1 MKASYKTHIENEGW
15 NIAVTDGATS
25 GTTGRGLR
33 MEALVIELLEKA
45 GMDIAIEAQAHVQ
58 NVGWQPLK
66 TDGEVIGTEGEGLRL
81 EAIRIRL
88 IGFDA
93 KKYKIKYRLHIENIG
108 WQNWKV
114 DGETAGT
121 EGVALRA
128 EAIEII
134 LELIKEEVIVVVPSD
149 PIVDPTKIIV
159 PIIDPNAAIP
169 PEKILCASYT
179 THVENYG
186 WGAEVTDGRLSGRV
200 GQGLRLEAI
209 RIALINTGN
218 LSLGAAYSTHV
229 ENIGWQTEVANG
241 ATAGTTDQGL
251 RLEAIKIRLTGTDAG
266 LYSIWYRVHIQNE
279 GWQEW
284 CRDGDIAGTTGQA
297 LRAEAIQIII
307 TLKSENLIRNPGDAP
322 LIAIGYRTHI
332 QNLAW
337 ASWVKNGQ
345 KSGTTGLGLRMEA
358 LEIKLSSLDGLDI
371 GVSYRVHVQNVGW
384 QPWFADGA
392 TAGTVGQGLRIEAV
406 EIKLTGADASKYT
419 VQYRGHLEN
428 TGWTSWKKNGATLGT
443 VGESIRLEA
452 VSIVLI
458 KTVDLNANITN
469 EIKNK
474 APIVQI
480 WASDFPRA
488 DVLLHDIRTEHRILS
503 AKPTEGINKS
513 SGFEFA
519 IDPTHAHYG
528 KLRKMNTTILVYEI
542 YSNLKKDLVF
552 EGRIL
557 SDTEDFNKNRV
568 VTCEGELGYLLDSI
582 QRPAKY
588 INVTPEQWMTM
599 VLDNHNMQV
608 TSDKRLHMG
617 ICTVMGD
624 GTGVNISTNY
634 RTHIEN
640 QAWLTWVRNG
650 DLSGTTGSALRMEAL
665 ELKLEN
671 IGSLDIG
678 VTYRT
683 HLDNTG
689 WQEWVVDGAT
699 AGTTG
704 QGVEMQ
710 AVEIKLTGADA
721 GQFSIQYRVHVENDG
736 WQDWKQDGETAGTTG
751 QSLRAEA
758 ICIIIVSKVDGTN
771 GKLKDGLFREN
782 EYVNTLELIKTT
794 MLDTLGGVL
803 VIERIGGIK
812 FLNYLEN
819 YGSVNS
825 QPIKFGVNLL
835 DYSKITDASGIY
847 TAMVPYGKE
856 IDGKKLTIATVNNNC
871 DYIYDEL
878 AVAEYGWIFKE
889 CEWSDIDS
897 ASALLYAAKLK
908 LAGLVKQGIS
918 LELTAIDLSM
928 VNIDIQK
935 FQVGDMVRCVSEPH
949 DLDTFL
955 SVSKKERDLL
965 NPGNDRIVLGGVT
978 QSLTDRVSGPLGG
991 GIMGFALTTANTVK
1005 NMEFVSNELSFLI
1018 RITSKTVEEHETR
1031 LNETE
1036 FKMTAFEINLS
1047 AKEMLITEL
1056 FEGTANLEDGIANLR
1071 IDADNLKTT
1080 VAGIRSDLSGLF
1092 GDVGDLEDDLGSLV
1106 SRVSLAELKIT
1117 PGAITATVTSSST
1130 YLSDINGLTTR
1141 LNAAELKIT
1150 PSAITATVMQSTTYQ
1165 TDKNGLSTRIDGLAS
1180 RLNAAELKITP
1191 SAITATVM
1199 QSTTYQTD
1207 KNGLST
1213 RIDGLASRVE
1223 AAELKITP
1231 SAITAT
1237 VVSSSTYTNAMA
1249 GKANTTDLAAK
1260 ANATDLGYLT
1270 TRVNAAEL
1278 KITDSAIV
1286 STVTQSSTYTN
1297 AMTGKVSTT
1306 SIISSINQSAESIK
1320 ISASKIVL
1328 TGLVTAES
1336 LTNGTTTIDGG
1347 NIKTG
1352 TINGSALF
1360 VYGLRMNGLIRGY
1373 TGTSNSD
1380 LGSETGFRLD
1390 TSSSIMYLNYTG
1402 GIYFGIDGNAKIGR
1416 VSPTNALHIY
1426 NNSGDIKLEPNTF
1439 SYTNIVNLKAYNQ
1452 PYNIPLTSPNAS
1464 DKILSLNW
1472 KSTYVEV
1479 ATANGAKGITVWDSD
1494 RKLKTNITNSLVNAI
1509 TEINKIKTRSF
1520 NWVNGG
1526 EYEAC
1531 GFVAQEI
1538 EEAMGG
1544 KHVLKIP
1551 QPNGDVNYQ
1560 IIEKGFIPLFAKGI
1574 QELAAIQTETNAKL
1588 QTEIALLK
1596 LQIAELK
1603 GALSC

>member
-1 MKASYKTHIENEGW
+1 MKVSYKTQIENEGW

-33 MEALVIELLEKA
+33 MEALVISLLEK
-45 GMDIAIEAQAHVQ
+45 GGLDIAIEAQAHVQ
-58 NVGWQPLK
+58 NGGWQPLK

-81 EAIRIRL
+81 EAILIRL
-88 IGFDA
+88 IGADA

-128 EAIEII
+128 EAIEIV
-134 LELIKEEVIVVVPSD
+134 LELVKEEVVVVVPNKPTD
-149 PIVDPTKIIV
+149 DPTKIIV

-169 PEKILCASYT
+169 PEKILCASYS

-218 LSLGAAYSTHV
+218 LSLGVAYATHV
-229 ENIGWQTEVANG
+229 ENIGWQPEVANG
-241 ATAGTTDQGL
+241 ATAGTTDQGK
-251 RLEAIKIRLTGTDAG
+251 RLEAIKIRLTGADAG
-266 LYSIWYRVHIQNE
+266 KYSIWYRVHVQNE

-284 CRDGDIAGTTGQA
+284 CRDGDVAGTTEQA

-307 TLKSENLIRNPGDAP
+307 TLKSENLLRNPGDAP
-322 LIAIGYRTHI
+322 LIAINYRSHI

-337 ASWVKNGQ
+337 AAWVKNGQ
-345 KSGTTGLGLRMEA
+345 KTGTTGLGMRMEA

-371 GVSYRVHVQNVGW
+371 GVSYRVHVQNIGW
-384 QPWFADGA
+384 QPWFADGE
-392 TAGTVGQGLRIEAV
+392 TAGTVGQSLRIEAV

-428 TGWTSWKKNGATLGT
+428 SGWTSWKKNGATLGT
-443 VGESIRLEA
+443 VGEAIRLEA

-458 KTVDLNANITN
+458 KNVDLNANITN

-474 APIVQI
+474 APIIQI

-488 DVLLHDIRTEHRILS
+488 DVLLHDIRTEHRLLS
-503 AKPTEGINKS
+503 AMPTEGINKS
-513 SGFEFA
+513 SGFTFT
-519 IDPTHAHYG
+519 IDPTHAHYN
-528 KLRKMNTTILVYEI
+528 KLRKMHTTILIYEV
-542 YSNLKKDLVF
+542 YSNLRKDLVF

-557 SDTEDFNKNRV
+557 SDTEAFNKTRE

-582 QRPAKY
+582 QRPAQY

-617 ICTVMGD
+617 ICTVLGD

-640 QAWLTWVRNG
+640 LSWLSWVRNG
-650 DLSGTTGSALRMEAL
+650 DDSGTTGSSLRMEAL

-671 IGSLDIG
+671 IGSLGIG
-678 VTYRT
+678 VTYRV
-683 HLDNTG
+683 HLGDSG
-689 WQEWVVDGAT
+689 WQEWKTDGQT
-699 AGTTG
+699 AGTVS
-704 QGVEMQ
+704 QGIRME
-710 AVEIKLTGADA
+710 AVEIKLTGEDA
-721 GQFSIQYRVHVENDG
+721 GKFSVRYRVHVQNEG
-736 WQDWKQDGETAGTTG
+736 WQDWKMDGETAGTTG
-751 QSLRAEA
+751 QALQAEA

-771 GKLKDGLFREN
+771 GKLQDGLFREN

-847 TAMVPYGKE
+847 TALVPYGKE
-856 IDGKKLTIATVNNNC
+856 IDGKKLTIATANNNC

-889 CEWSDIDS
+889 CEWPDIDS

-1018 RITSKTVEEHETR
+1018 RITAETVEEQGTTI
-1031 LNETE
+1031 NETKIE
-1036 FKMTAFEINLS
+1036 MDAFHIALEATETKITEVEEAIEAAQL
-1047 AKEMLITEL
+1047 LITP
-1056 FEGTANLEDGIANLR
+1056 TAITATVRSSTEYAADLANK
-1071 IDADNLKTT
+1071 AT
-1080 VAGIRSDLSGLF
+1080 
-1092 GDVGDLEDDLGSLV
+1092 VGDLGALT
-1106 SRVSLAELKIT
+1106 SRVTTAEQKIT
-1117 PGAITATVTSSST
+1117 ADAIVSTVTSSST
-1130 YLSDINGLTTR
+1130 YTTALAGKASTTDLSNLTTR
-1141 LNAAELKIT
+1141 VDTAETKIT
-1150 PSAITATVMQSTTYQ
+1150 PTAITSTVRSSTAYTNDLSGKVSTSAYTGNEIVSRINQTATTISIDASKVNITGFVTFA
-1165 TDKNGLSTRIDGLAS
+1165 NLSTSGQTTINGGNITGGN
-1180 RLNAAELKITP
+1180 LNFTN
-1191 SAITATVM
+1191 ITASG
-1199 QSTTYQTD
+1199 Q
-1207 KNGLST
+1207 L
-1213 RIDGLASRVE
+1213 
-1223 AAELKITP
+1223 
-1231 SAITAT
+1231 
-1237 VVSSSTYTNAMA
+1237 VVSSSGANGLTMYTGSKYGQIFSNSTRGITILSGSGGMYLGTNDSSAVTI
-1249 GKANTTDLAAK
+1249 G
-1260 ANATDLGYLT
+1260 NATNVYGDFYT
-1270 TRVNAAEL
+1270 TG
-1278 KITDSAIV
+1278 
-1286 STVTQSSTYTN
+1286 TVTGSNIVYT
-1297 AMTGKVSTT
+1297 AT
-1306 SIISSINQSAESIK
+1306 SGNEK
-1320 ISASKIVL
+1320 IA
-1328 TGLVTAES
+1328 
-1336 LTNGTTTIDGG
+1336 
-1347 NIKTG
+1347 
-1352 TINGSALF
+1352 
-1360 VYGLRMNGLIRGY
+1360 
-1373 TGTSNSD
+1373 
-1380 LGSETGFRLD
+1380 
-1390 TSSSIMYLNYTG
+1390 
-1402 GIYFGIDGNAKIGR
+1402 
-1416 VSPTNALHIY
+1416 
-1426 NNSGDIKLEPNTF
+1426 DIK
-1439 SYTNIVNLKAYNQ
+1439 
-1452 PYNIPLTSPNAS
+1452 
-1464 DKILSLNW
+1464 W
-1472 KSTYVEV
+1472 KSTYVQV
-1479 ATANGAKGITVWDSD
+1479 GTTAGAKGITVWDSD
-1494 RKLKTNITNSLVNAI
+1494 RKLKTNIANSTTDALQEI
-1509 TEINKIKTRSF
+1509 TKIKPRSF
-1520 NWVNGG
+1520 NWISDYKN
-1526 EYEAC
+1526 EKC

-1538 EEAMGG
+1538 EEALGEDF
-1544 KHVLKIP
+1544 VLKVEQSSGVI
-1551 QPNGDVNYQ
+1551 NYQ
-1560 IIEKGFIPLFAKGI
+1560 IKEFPFIPLIVKAI
-1574 QELAAIQTETNAKL
+1574 QELNLKIQRLENEVAI
-1588 QTEIALLK
+1588 LK
-1596 LQIAELK
+1596 LK
-1603 GALSC
+1603 GETLC